1 MQEISGL
8 HDPVALQWDTLY
20 LTGWMDLITPPYA
33 VEERKKRWRKLNPQ
47 PSVFGTYPKSYS
59 EMRWIHTPTH

>member
-33 VEERKKRWRKLNPQ
+33 VEERKKR
-47 PSVFGTYPKSYS
+47 
-59 EMRWIHTPTH
+59 